1 MNSSHDDLG
10 NVGTGESFSHLQQ
23 KVSTLNLTLQ
33 QKFWAW
39 FSVNLQKFLNK
50 DTADLYDVMLSSNP
64 NPLSSPALAAS
75 AGGLA
80 IAGRVIR
87 LFVIPVQKIL
97 QYYEWLNA
105 PEGSEAKKKKPKFT
119 REDAFY
125 LGLDIVLLGLT
136 AAAFFSGASIPGA
149 AIALTAAGIS
159 FGVAIFQFASYL
171 YEGYKLK
178 QEKQQVDELRD
189 RISANPDALLN
200 EKDKDFIQEQRKKL
214 GAISEFP
221 VLDVLNKRSETL
233 GERLKHSIAS
243 RYQNVKKSLGFGLTM
258 LGIVSA
264 SLILAGLLLGPV
276 GVPVIMAGVGL
287 SIATLVIAG
296 SMIAVNAIKESREE
310 KKKKIGKRDI
320 PDTHDDLHAKKSG
333 VHLSAS
339 TFRNR
344 KQAAAVDK
352 ADAKNDIELDK
363 LVTPYMQSDSS
374 VVKSSIFNR
383 TVKAGE
389 TELPHQ
395 IKGHH
400 TKPGNTGG

>member
-1 MNSSHDDLG
+1 MNSSHDDHG

-50 DTADLYDVMLSSNP
+50 DSSEFYDVMLSSNP
-64 NPLSSPALAAS
+64 NPLSTPVMAETAGALA
-75 AGGLA
+75 
-80 IAGRVIR
+80 IVGRVIR
-87 LFVIPVQKIL
+87 LLVVPIQKIM

-105 PEGSEAKKKKPKFT
+105 PEGSEARKKKPKFT

-149 AIALTAAGIS
+149 AIALTAAAIS
-159 FGVAIFQFASYL
+159 FGVAAFQFASYL
-171 YEGYKLK
+171 YEGYKIK

-189 RISANPDALLN
+189 RISAKPDAILN

-214 GAISEFP
+214 GALSDLP

-233 GERLKHSIAS
+233 GERLKQSIAS

-276 GVPVIMAGVGL
+276 GAPVIMAGVGL

-296 SMIAVNAIKESREE
+296 GMIAVNTIKESREE
-310 KKKKIGKRDI
+310 KKKKIGKRVI
-320 PDTHDDLHAKKSG
+320 PDMNDDLHAKKSG
-333 VHLSAS
+333 VHLSS

-344 KQAAAVDK
+344 KQAAAVEK
-352 ADAKNDIELDK
+352 ADAQNDIELEG

-395 IKGHH
+395 VKGHH
-400 TKPGNTGG
+400 TKPGKTGG